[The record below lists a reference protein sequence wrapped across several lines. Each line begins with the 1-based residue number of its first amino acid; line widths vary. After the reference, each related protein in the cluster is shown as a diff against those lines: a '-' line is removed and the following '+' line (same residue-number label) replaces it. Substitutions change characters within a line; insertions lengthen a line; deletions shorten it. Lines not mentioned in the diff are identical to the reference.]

1 MHRWREQSLHF
12 GRDKSNH
19 HGEHMSTKGKSIVIG
34 IFIGILFTIVY
45 VVKNGPISESTEEP
59 EVISQKIFQQEQ
71 TPPEPQKPFEGKLE
85 LFNEDAMTVKAG
97 THSAQKI
104 MLNVDGKTHNM
115 LKGSFVEP
123 AGYGISFYVFDQKNY
138 NAFNEGGSRT
148 PYVSAK
154 RVKSYE
160 FTFVPDHSDLYYFVF
175 DNGYSISIDKVPV
188 LSVTWTWQE

>member
-1 MHRWREQSLHF
+1 MANAIKPS
-12 GRDKSNH
+12 GGGMNH
-19 HGEHMSTKGKSIVIG
+19 KGKTIG
-34 IFIGILFTIVY
+34 IGILLGIIFTIVY
-45 VVKNGPISESTEEP
+45 VVKNGSISDSIGEQEA
-59 EVISQKIFQQEQ
+59 ISQKSLQEEQ
-71 TPPEPQKPFEGKLE
+71 TPHQPKPFEGELE

-104 MLNVDGKTHNM
+104 MLNVNGKTHNM
-115 LKGSFVEP
+115 VKGSFVEP
-123 AGYGISFYVFDQKNY
+123 AGYGITFYVFDQENY

-148 PYVSAK
+148 PYVSAR

-160 FTFVPDHSDLYYFVF
+160 FTFVPDHSGIYYFVF